1 MDDEQLKKCTI
12 ETSILSLYGINTY
25 AKVVNIIDGD
35 TVVLIIP
42 FLDKYFKFNCRL
54 NNIDTCE
61 IHSSNDKI
69 KQLGIKAKNRL
80 IELISKK
87 NLTLDDDFSKKDI
100 QSIFSNECFILYVK
114 CYDFDK
120 YGRLLLDLYLDKD
133 EKSISDILLEEKL
146 AYTYNGKTKLNED
159 EQLNLLK
166 NQIKK

>member
-12 ETSILSLYGINTY
+12 ETPILSLYGINTY

-42 FLDKYFKFNCRL
+42 FLNKYFKFNCRL

-69 KQLGIKAKNRL
+69 KELGIKAKNRL

-87 NLTLDDDFSKKDI
+87 KLNWEDDVSKKNI
-100 QSIFSNECFILYVK
+100 QNIFNINCFLVYVK
-114 CYDFDK
+114 CYNFDK
-120 YGRLLLDLYLDKD
+120 YGRLLVDIYLNKD
-133 EKSISDILLEEKL
+133 EKNLSDVLLEERL
-146 AYTYNGKTKLNED
+146 AYVYNGQTKLTEE
-159 EQLNLLK
+159 EQMNLLK
-166 NQIKK
+166 AI